1 MKRTQEAVEGNSIY
15 IFIGKEHCIYFSEY
29 VHASRK
35 GFAGLDGPPLLC
47 IITCLLPYEGFPP
60 LTNEATASPAAT

>member
-1 MKRTQEAVEGNSIY
+1 MKRTQETVEGNSMY
-15 IFIGKEHCIYFSEY
+15 VFIGKEHCVYFSGY
-29 VHASRK
+29 VRASRK

-47 IITCLLPYEGFPP
+47 VITCSLLYEGVPP